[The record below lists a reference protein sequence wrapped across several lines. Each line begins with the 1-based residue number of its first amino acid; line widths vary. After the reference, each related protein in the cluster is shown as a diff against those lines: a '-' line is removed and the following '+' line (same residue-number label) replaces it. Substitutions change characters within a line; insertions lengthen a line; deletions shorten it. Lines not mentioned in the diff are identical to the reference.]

1 MIKQKTD
8 EEKDINDE
16 IFRKYFKVL
25 RPSDMLV
32 FLNRTNDTEK
42 KNQLVNL
49 INTGLKD
56 LKEEMKKMFEIEI
69 ETEDSEKDS

>member
-1 MIKQKTD
+1 
-8 EEKDINDE
+8 
-16 IFRKYFKVL
+16 
-25 RPSDMLV
+25 MLV